1 MSRAWAGVLLW
12 TAGAGAACLALVA
25 PGACLLALFL
35 LGLVCAIVG
44 GATWATGLGRD

>member
-25 PGACLLALFL
+25 PGACLLVLFL
-35 LGLVCAIVG
+35 LGLGCAILG
-44 GATWATGLGRD
+44 GAIWATALERP